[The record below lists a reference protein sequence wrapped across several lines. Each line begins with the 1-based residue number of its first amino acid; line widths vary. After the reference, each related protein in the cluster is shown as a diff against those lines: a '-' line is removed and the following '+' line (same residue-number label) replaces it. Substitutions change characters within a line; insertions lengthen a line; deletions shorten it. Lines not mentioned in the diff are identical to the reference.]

1 MNKPL
6 RALLLSAG
14 YGTRLKPITDKIPK
28 CLVEINGIP
37 IIEHWLRQLEEV
49 DCEAV
54 IVNTHYLHEK
64 VKDYL
69 DKRKKNKM
77 IIKDIYE
84 KELLGTAGTLISNK
98 YFFENKKV
106 LMIHCD
112 NMTKFNIRKLLIAEK
127 NKPKDCVMTMLTF
140 NSNNPKSCGVI
151 LRDNKM
157 RVSSFFEKV
166 DNPPSNIANAAIY
179 LFDDAFIKLLDQ
191 SNDKLYDF
199 SKDVIP
205 KFIGKIYT
213 YHTNKD
219 FIDIGTIN
227 NLERAQ
233 KVFKLC

>member
-1 MNKPL
+1 
-6 RALLLSAG
+6 
-14 YGTRLKPITDKIPK
+14 
-28 CLVEINGIP
+28 
-37 IIEHWLRQLEEV
+37 
-49 DCEAV
+49 
-54 IVNTHYLHEK
+54 
-64 VKDYL
+64 
-69 DKRKKNKM
+69 
-77 IIKDIYE
+77 
-84 KELLGTAGTLISNK
+84 
-98 YFFENKKV
+98 
-106 LMIHCD
+106 
-112 NMTKFNIRKLLIAEK
+112 
-127 NKPKDCVMTMLTF
+127 MTMLTF

-233 KVFKLC
+233 KFLNCVKNFKNHELLIFIFD